1 MGNALLTHGMTRGI
15 MVDVAGT
22 IAATYAT
29 TIVTPGTKDTDTL
42 TLLAGVVYPMKLI
55 GIGSATA
62 TGIHALR

>member
-1 MGNALLTHGMTRGI
+1 